1 MRVGY
6 ARVSTQE
13 QTLDSQTD
21 ALRQAGC
28 ERIYEDKISGMKANK
43 PEFELMMGF
52 LRKGDTI
59 VIWKLD
65 RLGRST
71 RGLIELVEDLG
82 NKGIHLVSLNDP
94 IDTTSPGG
102 LLVFQIFCAL
112 AEHERNVIV
121 QRTRAGL
128 ESARAR
134 GRKGGRPKGL
144 AVKYQKMAPSVKNLY
159 ELGQQSTTEIMN
171 SFQIG
176 SRRTFYKVLRHA
188 GVIIKPIG
196 RSGRKNNEKSLA

>member
-28 ERIYEDKISGMKANK
+28 ERIYEDKISGVKANK

-188 GVIIKPIG
+188 GVIIKPID
-196 RSGRKNNEKSLA
+196 RSGRKNNENSLA

>member
-1 MRVGY
+1 
-6 ARVSTQE
+6 
-13 QTLDSQTD
+13 
-21 ALRQAGC
+21 
-28 ERIYEDKISGMKANK
+28 
-43 PEFELMMGF
+43 MMGF

-112 AEHERNVIV
+112 AEHERNLIV

-144 AVKYQKMAPSVKNLY
+144 AIKYQQMATAVKNLY
-159 ELGQQSTTEIMN
+159 ELGQQSTIEIMS

-188 GVIIKPIG
+188 GVIIKPMNHL
-196 RSGRKNNEKSLA
+196 RRKGD

>member
-1 MRVGY
+1 MQGS
-6 ARVSTQE
+6 ARQRPTVQE

-21 ALRQAGC
+21 ALRLAGC
-28 ERIYEDKISGMKANK
+28 EKIYEDKISGMNANK

-52 LRKGDTI
+52 LRKGDI
-59 VIWKLD
+59 IAIWKLD

-82 NKGIHLVSLNDP
+82 KKDIHLVSLNDP
-94 IDTTSPGG
+94 IDTISPGG

-128 ESARAR
+128 DSVRAR

-188 GVIIKPIG
+188 GVVIKPID
-196 RSGRKNNEKSLA
+196 SKSRKED

>member
-1 MRVGY
+1 
-6 ARVSTQE
+6 
-13 QTLDSQTD
+13 
-21 ALRQAGC
+21 
-28 ERIYEDKISGMKANK
+28 
-43 PEFELMMGF
+43 MMNF

-82 NKGIHLVSLNDP
+82 KKGIHLVSLNDP

-128 ESARAR
+128 DSARAR

-144 AVKYQKMAPSVKNLY
+144 AIKYQKMAPSVKNLY

-176 SRRTFYKVLRHA
+176 SRRTLYKVLRHA
-188 GVIIKPIG
+188 GVIIKPIE
-196 RSGRKNNEKSLA
+196 RSARREDV

>member
-21 ALRQAGC
+21 ALRRAGC
-28 ERIYEDKISGMKANK
+28 EKIYEDKISGMKANK
-43 PEFELMMGF
+43 PEFDLMMEF

-71 RGLIELVEDLG
+71 RALIELVEDLG
-82 NKGIHLVSLNDP
+82 KKGIHLVSLNDP

-128 ESARAR
+128 DSARAR

-176 SRRTFYKVLRHA
+176 SRRTFYKVLRYA
-188 GVIIKPIG
+188 GVIIKPID
-196 RSGRKNNEKSLA
+196 RSGRKDDQNSLA

>member
-1 MRVGY
+1 
-6 ARVSTQE
+6 
-13 QTLDSQTD
+13 
-21 ALRQAGC
+21 
-28 ERIYEDKISGMKANK
+28 MKANK

-188 GVIIKPIG
+188 GVIIKPID
-196 RSGRKNNEKSLA
+196 RSGRKNNENSLA

>member
-1 MRVGY
+1 MQGS
-6 ARVSTQE
+6 ARQRPTVQE

-21 ALRQAGC
+21 ALRLAGC
-28 ERIYEDKISGMKANK
+28 EKIYEDKISGMNANK

-52 LRKGDTI
+52 LRKGDI
-59 VIWKLD
+59 IAIWKLD

-82 NKGIHLVSLNDP
+82 KKDIHLVSLNDP
-94 IDTTSPGG
+94 IDTISPGG

-128 ESARAR
+128 DSARAR

-188 GVIIKPIG
+188 GVVIKPID
-196 RSGRKNNEKSLA
+196 SKSRKED

>member
-21 ALRQAGC
+21 ALDQAGC
-28 ERIYEDKISGMKANK
+28 ERTFTDKVSGMKAHK
-43 PEFELMMGF
+43 PEFERMISY
-52 LRKGDTI
+52 LRAGDTI

-71 RGLIELVEDLG
+71 RGLIELVETLSQ
-82 NKGIHLVSLNDP
+82 KGIHLVSLNDP

-134 GRKGGRPKGL
+134 GRTGGHPKGL
-144 AVKYQKMAPSVKNLY
+144 AVKYQKIAPAVKNLY
-159 ELGQQSTTEIMN
+159 ESGSQSTTQIM
-171 SFQIG
+171 SYFGIG
-176 SRRTFYKVLRHA
+176 SRRTFYKVLRYA
-188 GVIIKPIG
+188 GVAIKPMTTG
-196 RSGRKNNEKSLA
+196 RQANQKPLA

>member
-28 ERIYEDKISGMKANK
+28 ERIYEDRISGTKSRK

-71 RGLIELVEDLG
+71 RGLIELVEELG

-144 AVKYQKMAPSVKNLY
+144 AVKYQKMAPSVRDLY
-159 ELGQQSTTEIMN
+159 ELGQQSTTQIMN

-176 SRRTFYKVLRHA
+176 SRRTLYKILRHA
-188 GVIIKPIG
+188 GVSIRPVE
-196 RSGRKNNEKSLA
+196 RSIRKDD

>member
-21 ALRQAGC
+21 ALRLAGC
-28 ERIYEDKISGMKANK
+28 EKIYEDKISGMKANK

-52 LRKGDTI
+52 LRKDDTI

-82 NKGIHLVSLNDP
+82 TKGIHLISLNDP
-94 IDTTSPGG
+94 IDTTSPSG

-128 ESARAR
+128 DSARAR

-188 GVIIKPIG
+188 GVIIKPIN
-196 RSGRKNNEKSLA
+196 RSRLKDDEKSLA

>member
-1 MRVGY
+1 M
-6 ARVSTQE
+6 
-13 QTLDSQTD
+13 
-21 ALRQAGC
+21 
-28 ERIYEDKISGMKANK
+28 
-43 PEFELMMGF
+43 
-52 LRKGDTI
+52 
-59 VIWKLD
+59 
-65 RLGRST
+65 
-71 RGLIELVEDLG
+71 
-82 NKGIHLVSLNDP
+82 SLNDP

-176 SRRTFYKVLRHA
+176 SRRTFYKILRYA
-188 GVIIKPIG
+188 GVIIKPVD
-196 RSGRKNNEKSLA
+196 RSTRKEQNP

>member
-28 ERIYEDKISGMKANK
+28 EKIYEDKISGMKANK
-43 PEFELMMGF
+43 PEFDLMMNF

-82 NKGIHLVSLNDP
+82 KKGIHLVSLNDP

-128 ESARAR
+128 DSARAR

-176 SRRTFYKVLRHA
+176 SRRTLYKVLRHA
-188 GVIIKPIG
+188 GVIIKPIE
-196 RSGRKNNEKSLA
+196 RSARREDV

>member
-21 ALRQAGC
+21 ALGQAGC
-28 ERIYEDKISGMKANK
+28 ERIYEDKISGIKANK
-43 PEFELMMGF
+43 PAFELMMGF

-94 IDTTSPGG
+94 IDTTS
-102 LLVFQIFCAL
+102 LVACWCFRYFVRWL
-112 AEHERNVIV
+112 NMNV
-121 QRTRAGL
+121 TSL
-128 ESARAR
+128 C
-134 GRKGGRPKGL
+134 
-144 AVKYQKMAPSVKNLY
+144 N
-159 ELGQQSTTEIMN
+159 GQE
-171 SFQIG
+171 
-176 SRRTFYKVLRHA
+176 
-188 GVIIKPIG
+188 PD
-196 RSGRKNNEKSLA
+196 

>member
-13 QTLDSQTD
+13 QMLDSQTD
-21 ALRQAGC
+21 AVGQAGC
-28 ERIYEDKISGMKANK
+28 ELVFTDKVSGVKVHK
-43 PEFELMMGF
+43 PEFERMMSY
-52 LRKGDTI
+52 LRTGDTI

-71 RGLIELVEDLG
+71 RDLIELVEALSQR
-82 NKGIHLVSLNDP
+82 GIHLVSLNDP

-134 GRKGGRPKGL
+134 GRNGGRPEGL
-144 AVKYQKMAPSVKNLY
+144 TAKYQKIAPAVKNLY
-159 ELGQQSTTEIMN
+159 ESGSQSTTQIM
-171 SFQIG
+171 SYFGIG
-176 SRRTFYKVLRHA
+176 SRRTFYKVLRSA
-188 GVIIKPIG
+188 GVPVKSIAIG
-196 RSGRKNNEKSLA
+196 RKANQKSLA